1 MATVAANRAGCDDID
16 GSVGKPI
23 MIILYIAT
31 SIDGYIARPDGSVD
45 WLSLA
50 DNEQEDYGYADF
62 YQSVDALVM
71 GSNTY
76 QQILDAGDWP
86 YPDKPS
92 YVMSDKTLPRADD
105 DVRLISGSVYVAE
118 DLFVEE
124 KYERVWLVGGGK
136 LASAFQHARLIDEY
150 IISIIPVILGD
161 GIPLF
166 QYVNDDGA
174 VQLTG
179 TQTFS
184 SGVVQLSYTSTE

>member
-1 MATVAANRAGCDDID
+1 
-16 GSVGKPI
+16 
-23 MIILYIAT
+23 MIVLYIAT

-45 WLSLA
+45 WLSRVE
-50 DNEQEDYGYADF
+50 NEQEDYGYADF

-105 DVRLISGSVYVAE
+105 DVRVISGSVYVVE

-124 KYERVWLVGGGK
+124 KFERVWLVGGGE
-136 LASAFQHARLIDEY
+136 LASAFQHAQLIDEY
-150 IISIIPVILGD
+150 IISIVPVILGD

-166 QYVNDDGA
+166 QSVTGDGT
-174 VQLTG
+174 VRLTD
-179 TQTFS
+179 TKTFS
-184 SGVVQLSYTSTE
+184 SGVVQLCYASE